1 MARTASPAIFIPR
14 LSIHI
19 LGRLYVATISTNT
32 ETTLYVRRSSK
43 VDLFSDEYSPVT
55 RHVSK
60 YGFTQTGWSIEEDHV
75 YDGGIAEATIYK
87 RSHTTLEAA

>member
-19 LGRLYVATISTNT
+19 PRRLYVATIHTAT
-32 ETTLYVRRSSK
+32 EVALYVRRSVK
-43 VDLFSDEYSPVT
+43 VDLFSDEYSPVSH
-55 RHVSK
+55 HVSK
-60 YGFTQTGWSIEEDHV
+60 YGFTQTGWSIEEDPV

-87 RSHTTLEAA
+87 SSHKTLEAA